1 VVTAI
6 PRIVVAAPASGS
18 GKTTVA
24 TGLMAALRSRGL
36 TVSAH
41 KVGPDFIDPTYHS
54 LATGR
59 PGRNLDAFL
68 CAQEL
73 IAPLFLHGARGADIA
88 VVEGVMGL
96 YDGVRG
102 TDVASTAHVAKLL
115 DAPVLLVVDAR
126 SMSGSV
132 AAMVHGFRD
141 FDRGVRVAGVLLNRV
156 GSPTHESMLRESL
169 APLGIPV
176 VGALYRND
184 GLTVPARHLG
194 LVPAVENDSARG
206 QLQRLGL
213 EVGSSCEL
221 DAVVEIART
230 APALSDVP
238 WDPAAVVREP
248 VTGRPTVAV
257 AMRSGFGFA
266 YAEHLELL
274 TAAGADV
281 EVVDLTE
288 PAALGRHVGALYLP
302 GGFPEVFAAALS
314 ETAAARESV
323 AAFAAAGGPVL
334 AECGGM
340 LYLLRQLDGRP
351 MAGAVDAAAE
361 MTTRLAMGY
370 REAEVVTGSL
380 HGPAGTRVRAH
391 EFHYSRT
398 LPSAGAAPAW
408 RIGDRLEGFVQGG
421 VHASY
426 LHTHWAGTPVV
437 ARNLAAAAAAHLA
450 AVPA

>member
-156 GSPTHESMLRESL
+156 GSPTHESMLRS
-169 APLGIPV
+169 PLRRS
-176 VGALYRND
+176 ASRS
-184 GLTVPARHLG
+184 
-194 LVPAVENDSARG
+194 SARSTATT
-206 QLQRLGL
+206 
-213 EVGSSCEL
+213 GSPC
-221 DAVVEIART
+221 R
-230 APALSDVP
+230 PATSASSP
-238 WDPAAVVREP
+238 PSR
-248 VTGRPTVAV
+248 
-257 AMRSGFGFA
+257 
-266 YAEHLELL
+266 
-274 TAAGADV
+274 
-281 EVVDLTE
+281 
-288 PAALGRHVGALYLP
+288 
-302 GGFPEVFAAALS
+302 
-314 ETAAARESV
+314 
-323 AAFAAAGGPVL
+323 
-334 AECGGM
+334 
-340 LYLLRQLDGRP
+340 
-351 MAGAVDAAAE
+351 
-361 MTTRLAMGY
+361 TTRLAASCSGWVS
-370 REAEVVTGSL
+370 RSARRASSTRSSRSRA
-380 HGPAGTRVRAH
+380 PPPRCRTCRGTRRRWCA
-391 EFHYSRT
+391 SR
-398 LPSAGAAPAW
+398 
-408 RIGDRLEGFVQGG
+408 
-421 VHASY
+421 
-426 LHTHWAGTPVV
+426 
-437 ARNLAAAAAAHLA
+437 
-450 AVPA
+450 